1 MIGRNIYELRK
12 KKGITLSELADR
24 SKVSKSY
31 LSNIERKLNRNPSI
45 QVIEKIAVVLG
56 VDVKMLLSNKLE
68 NDNTLLEKEWVEFVV
83 ELKSLGINKEKIHDY
98 RELIEFIK
106 WKKNDD
112 GNQE

>member
-45 QVIEKIAVVLG
+45 QVIEKIATVLE
-56 VDVKMLLSNKLE
+56 VDVKLLLSNQME
-68 NDNTLLEKEWVEFVV
+68 RDNTHLEKEWVEFVV
-83 ELKSLGINKEKIHDY
+83 ELKSLGINKERIHEY

-106 WKKNDD
+106 WKKNDVT
-112 GNQE
+112 NHE

>member
-12 KKGITLSELADR
+12 RKGITLSELADR

-31 LSNIERKLNRNPSI
+31 LSNIERRLNQNPSI
-45 QVIEKIAVVLG
+45 QVMEKIAVVLG
-56 VDVKMLLSNKLE
+56 VDVKMLLSNQLE
-68 NDNTLLEKEWVEFVV
+68 NENLQLEKEWVEFVV
-83 ELKSLGINKEKIHDY
+83 ELKSLGINKERIHEF

-106 WKKNDD
+106 WKKNDV

>member
-1 MIGRNIYELRK
+1 MIGKNIYELRK

-31 LSNIERKLNRNPSI
+31 LSNIERRLNKNPSI
-45 QVIEKIAVVLG
+45 QVIEKIAVVLD

-68 NDNTLLEKEWVEFVV
+68 NENGHLEKEWVEFVV
-83 ELKSLGINKEKIHDY
+83 ELKSLGINKERIHEY
-98 RELIEFIK
+98 RQLIEFIK
-106 WKKNDD
+106 WKKNDI

>member
-45 QVIEKIAVVLG
+45 QVIEKIATVLE
-56 VDVKMLLSNKLE
+56 VDVKFLLSSQLE
-68 NDNTLLEKEWVEFVV
+68 HDNTNLEKEWVEFVV
-83 ELKSLGINKEKIHDY
+83 ELKSLGINKERIHEY

-106 WKKNDD
+106 WKKNDVT
-112 GNQE
+112 NHE